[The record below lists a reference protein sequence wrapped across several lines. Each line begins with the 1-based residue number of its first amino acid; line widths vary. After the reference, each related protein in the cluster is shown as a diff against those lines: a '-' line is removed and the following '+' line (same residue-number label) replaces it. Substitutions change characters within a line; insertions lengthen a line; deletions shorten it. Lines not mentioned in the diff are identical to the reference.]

1 MYYIYQGRKSAQ
13 GRQKIHHHTLSPV
26 FLYHHTASGTTIPYY
41 LLPHHSK
48 LWSCCQ
54 VVCITCIMGYGTSGM
69 CSIPYQLAGLR
80 LPCGLPTDAYIV
92 YVWYHT
98 IPYVCVAKSCLF
110 FGSSLIFCDRLSERI
125 LSAHLLNSLAKI
137 SLHIVVVVVGC
148 SQTKQPVSR
157 KRSLFGTQCG
167 RFGRIAHSLLS
178 FHC

>member
-26 FLYHHTASGTTIPYY
+26 FLYHTTIPPVVPQYHTTSY
-41 LLPHHSK
+41 HTTANCGAVVRWFALHV
-48 LWSCCQ
+48 LW
-54 VVCITCIMGYGTSGM
+54 GTSGM